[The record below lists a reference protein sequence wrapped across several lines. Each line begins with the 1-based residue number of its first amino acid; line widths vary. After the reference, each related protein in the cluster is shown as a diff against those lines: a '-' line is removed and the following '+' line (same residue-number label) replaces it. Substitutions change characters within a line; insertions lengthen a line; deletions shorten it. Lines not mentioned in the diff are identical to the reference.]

1 VGSVSL
7 PHPSLSPVK
16 SIGSQITSTEV
27 VVIGAGLA
35 GLAAAVRL
43 AMFGKKV
50 ILLEKHYVVGGLNS
64 FYARKGRKFDV
75 GLHALTNYPSPSS
88 GKSSPLLKL
97 CRQLRIPIDE
107 LKLLPQSHSRIT
119 FGEQSL
125 RFNNDF
131 QYFLSQVEEA
141 FPSSM
146 DAFLKLLKM
155 MEQFPAYSVD
165 AEELSTRSILRDSG
179 IDPLLGEMLLCPT
192 CYYGSARPDDI
203 DFPTFIMLFDAIFKQ
218 GLSRPEDGIRAI
230 LNPLTAKLKELGV
243 DRRMNSAVRSIQT
256 KGDKAKE
263 VILESGET
271 IKAEKIIS
279 TCGIRET
286 ESLLQ
291 ENCIEPNEAQTGQF
305 SIIESIRVFKG
316 HPKDLSWDET
326 VIFFNRS
333 NRFVYDCP
341 KGLVDLE
348 SGVICMPDNY
358 GTNHQTEE
366 SKLRVTHPANFHRWS
381 QLSEAQ
387 YLKEKNYWEK
397 TMLDNALSYLPGGLE
412 KRELLHQR
420 TELLDTFTPKTIKRF
435 TSHINGTLY
444 GSPTK
449 KRDGSTKYKNLY
461 IAGTDQ
467 GYVGIV
473 GAMLGGIAVAN
484 NQILRAG

>member
-1 VGSVSL
+1 
-7 PHPSLSPVK
+7 
-16 SIGSQITSTEV
+16 
-27 VVIGAGLA
+27 
-35 GLAAAVRL
+35 
-43 AMFGKKV
+43 
-50 ILLEKHYVVGGLNS
+50 
-64 FYARKGRKFDV
+64 
-75 GLHALTNYPSPSS
+75 
-88 GKSSPLLKL
+88 
-97 CRQLRIPIDE
+97 
-107 LKLLPQSHSRIT
+107 
-119 FGEQSL
+119 
-125 RFNNDF
+125 
-131 QYFLSQVEEA
+131 
-141 FPSSM
+141 M
-146 DAFLKLLKM
+146 DAFLKLLKK
-155 MEQFPAYSVD
+155 MEEFPAYSVH

-230 LNPLTAKLKELGV
+230 LNPLTEKLKEFGV
-243 DRRMNSAVRSIQT
+243 DRRMNSAVRSIRT

-263 VILESGET
+263 IILESGET
-271 IKAEKIIS
+271 IKVEKIIS

-291 ENCIEPNEAQTGQF
+291 ESCIEPDEAQTGQF

-326 VIFFNRS
+326 VVFFNRS

-348 SGVICMPDNY
+348 SGVICLPDNY
-358 GTNHQTEE
+358 GTNHQVEE
-366 SKLRVTHPANFHRWS
+366 SKLRVTHPANFHKWS
-381 QLSEAQ
+381 ELSEAQ

-397 TMLDNALSYLPGGLE
+397 TMLDNALSYLPDGLE
-412 KRELLHQR
+412 QRDQLHQR
-420 TELLDTFTPKTIKRF
+420 TELLDTFTPTTIKRF

-461 IAGTDQ
+461 LAGTDQ

>member
-1 VGSVSL
+1 MGSVSL
-7 PHPSLSPVK
+7 THPSLSHST
-16 SIGSQITSTEV
+16 SINSQVASTEV
-27 VVIGAGLA
+27 AIIGAGLA

-50 ILLEKHYVVGGLNS
+50 VLFEKHYVVGGLNS

-75 GLHALTNYPSPSS
+75 GLHALTNYPSPTS
-88 GKSSPLLKL
+88 GKASPLLKL
-97 CRQLRIPIDE
+97 CRQLRLSIDN

-131 QYFLSQVEEA
+131 QYFLSQVEEV

-146 DAFLKLLKM
+146 DTFLKLLKK
-155 MEQFPAYSVD
+155 MEEFPAYSVH
-165 AEELSTRSILRDSG
+165 AEDISTRSILKESG

-230 LNPLTAKLKELGV
+230 LNPLTEKLKELGV
-243 DRRMNSAVRSIQT
+243 DRRMNSAVRSIRT
-256 KGDKAKE
+256 KGNKAKE
-263 VILESGET
+263 IILESGET
-271 IKAEKIIS
+271 IKVEQIIS

-291 ENCIEPNEAQTGQF
+291 ENCIEPDEAQTGQF

-326 VIFFNRS
+326 VVFFNRS

-381 QLSEAQ
+381 ELAEAQ

-397 TMLDNALSYLPGGLE
+397 TMLENALSYLPDGLE
-412 KRELLHQR
+412 KREQLHQR
-420 TELLDTFTPKTIKRF
+420 TELLDTFTPTTIKRF

-461 IAGTDQ
+461 LAGTDQ

>member
-1 VGSVSL
+1 MGSVSL
-7 PHPSLSPVK
+7 PHPSLSLST
-16 SIGSQITSTEV
+16 SINPQVTSTEV
-27 VVIGAGLA
+27 AIIGAGLA

-50 ILLEKHYVVGGLNS
+50 VLLEKHYVVGGLNS

-75 GLHALTNYPSPSS
+75 GLHALTNYPSPTS
-88 GKSSPLLKL
+88 GKASPLLKL
-97 CRQLRIPIDE
+97 CRQLRLSIDN

-131 QYFLSQVEEA
+131 QYFLSQVEEV

-146 DAFLKLLKM
+146 DTFLKLLKK
-155 MEQFPAYSVD
+155 MEEFPAYSVH
-165 AEELSTRSILRDSG
+165 AEDISTRSILKDSG

-230 LNPLTAKLKELGV
+230 LNPLTEKLKELGV
-243 DRRMNSAVRSIQT
+243 DRRMNSAVRSIRT
-256 KGDKAKE
+256 KGNKAKE
-263 VILESGET
+263 IILESGET
-271 IKAEKIIS
+271 IKVEQIIS

-291 ENCIEPNEAQTGQF
+291 ENCIEPDEAQTGQF

-326 VIFFNRS
+326 VVFFNRS

-348 SGVICMPDNY
+348 SGVICLPDNY
-358 GTNHQTEE
+358 GTSHQVEE
-366 SKLRVTHPANFHRWS
+366 SKLRVTHPANFHKWS
-381 QLSEAQ
+381 ELSEAQ

-397 TMLDNALSYLPGGLE
+397 TMLDNALSYLPDGLE
-412 KRELLHQR
+412 QRDQLRQR
-420 TELLDTFTPKTIKRF
+420 TELLDTFTPTTIKRF

-461 IAGTDQ
+461 LAGTDQ